1 MLDQFNWTEL
11 QNWNEYTKIFIG
23 VFARVSPP
31 FIVPLF
37 LNVVGERPFGE
48 KIGVALIAAVTF
60 AVAMIF
66 FTFYGEALLYAFG
79 ITMAAF
85 RIAGGFLLF
94 ILALDMIRQGAVKAE
109 PGKRPNENWLALG
122 IVPLGTPI
130 LAGPGAITTIVIFSD
145 MHEEASHK
153 LLVTGVLLL
162 ITLYIAVTLTIAAA
176 TKNLIG
182 PLMSTVFNR
191 VMGLIILAIAV
202 EFILDGFAAHFPG
215 LATVH
220 QG

>member
-1 MLDQFNWTEL
+1 MLDAIDWSEL

-31 FIVPLF
+31 FIIPLF
-37 LNVVGERPFGE
+37 LNLAGDRPARE
-48 KIGVALIAAVTF
+48 KLGVALVAALTFLVT
-60 AVAMIF
+60 MPF
-66 FTFYGEALLYAFG
+66 FTFYGEALLNAFG

-94 ILALDMIRQGAVKAE
+94 LLAIDMIRSGSPQAGPE
-109 PGKRPNENWLALG
+109 GSHTESWLALG
-122 IVPLGTPI
+122 IVPLGIPI

-145 MHEEASHK
+145 MHDGSVSHK
-153 LLVTGVLLL
+153 LLVTGVL
-162 ITLYIAVTLTIAAA
+162 IVIALYIAVTLALAAA
-176 TKNLIG
+176 TRHLFS
-182 PLMSTVFNR
+182 PLVSTVFNR

-220 QG
+220 